1 MASWEPDEIDFEDE
15 YDKAETKDDADL
27 DTSMTILNE
36 SIREQEELQEKL
48 NRAEWLSINKDQIA
62 KLGQQIALN
71 EKKQGEYIMRASKTI
86 ISILHRGF
94 NKIKEDGRV
103 MIIDEKSAEKLYN
116 KLRSVESDEHTYKIA
131 FENES
136 GTYKDI
142 LSPTNRWLA
151 PNAYL
156 KIFGKKFM
164 KDIGFDVDKPRTGTK
179 RKIPKKRIKQIEMYV
194 DEIDDNRK
202 QFTARELNELPTT
215 SENNQDN
222 IMLQDIITKNEIA
235 TDNSIKLIETSL
247 TETGAEASTQ
257 TGGLTLR
264 ELEGLDKELRT
275 ISGSLRSAIAK
286 AMAKQVDINRENR
299 KLEEMVNDE
308 TYSDEQREEV
318 RARLQRF
325 QGEQKAISDQIRILK
340 GRYSNQIYQ
349 IRESIMKFL
358 DKETGTLGERIR
370 TLFKEQGITIVSI
383 LTALGMTIGVLIEAL
398 LGGPSTTSTPT
409 PQSTTTSDKKGGARE
424 WIKNKLKALSQLL
437 GKLADKALASL
448 PGIIGSILS
457 WILNRA
463 KEVVGWLS
471 QNLWALITGVGVL
484 IYTYFITKTRRR

>member
-1 MASWEPDEIDFEDE
+1 MATWEPDEIDFEDQ
-15 YDKAETKDDADL
+15 YDKADPIDDADL
-27 DTSMTILNE
+27 DASMTLLNE
-36 SIREQEELQEKL
+36 LIRVQEELRERL
-48 NRAEWLSINKDQIA
+48 SRSEWKSTNKDERT
-62 KLGQQIALN
+62 KLEQQIVFN

-86 ISILHRGF
+86 LSILHRGF
-94 NKIKEDGRV
+94 DKIKQDGKV
-103 MIIDEKSAEKLYN
+103 MVLNGKSAEKLYSR
-116 KLRSVESDEHTYKIA
+116 LHLVESNEGTYKIV

-142 LSPTNRWLA
+142 LSPTNRWLV
-151 PNAYL
+151 PDAYL
-156 KIFGKKFM
+156 RIFGKKFM
-164 KDIGFDVDKPRTGTK
+164 KDIGFDADKPKSGTK
-179 RKIPKKRIKQIEMYV
+179 SKIPKKRMEQIEQYIDEMY
-194 DEIDDNRK
+194 DNTK
-202 QFTARELNELPTT
+202 QFASELNELPTT

-235 TDNSIKLIETSL
+235 TDNSMKLIETSL
-247 TETGAEASTQ
+247 TETGEDASTQ

-286 AMAKQVDINRENR
+286 SIAKQVDIDRENR
-299 KLEEMVNDE
+299 KLEGMTYDE

-325 QGEQKAISDQIRILK
+325 QDEQKAINDQIRILK

-383 LTALGMTIGVLIEAL
+383 LTALGMTLGVLIEAL

-409 PQSTTTSDKKGGARE
+409 SQSTTTSDKKSGARE

-448 PGIIGSILS
+448 PGIIGSIPS

-471 QNLWALITGVGVL
+471 QNLWARITGVGVL
-484 IYTYFITKTRRR
+484 IYTYFMTKINRR